1 MCPIDS
7 IDTEC
12 HLPREGEYIL
22 ILWTLLKP
30 GDGMFRRTCLV
41 VQDSLVFQHL
51 VDADISTD
59 PDDARVE
66 RRVKIYLSL
75 AALYTAFSVCCINH
89 NIVLFI

>member
-12 HLPREGEYIL
+12 HLPREGEYTL

-59 PDDARVE
+59 PDDASKSRV
-66 RRVKIYLSL
+66 
-75 AALYTAFSVCCINH
+75 
-89 NIVLFI
+89 